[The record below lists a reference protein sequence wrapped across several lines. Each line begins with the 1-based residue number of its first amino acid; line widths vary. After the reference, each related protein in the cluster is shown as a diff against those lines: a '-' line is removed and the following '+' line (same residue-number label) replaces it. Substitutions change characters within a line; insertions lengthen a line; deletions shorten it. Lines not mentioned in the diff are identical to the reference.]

1 MQTKEHSM
9 NQRIFTF
16 WVGEQIYGMPLLL
29 VGEFCPSMQLT
40 PVEVGDQR
48 VPAVAHVRG
57 ITAVVLDM
65 NQVLGS
71 SVKSK
76 VSASK
81 DRIYILSQEQ
91 LCEEALKRNLTSFQE
106 SVVLEVDRLEN
117 ILEVDL
123 QELHPT
129 PAHLDED
136 FYQGVFETPNGDVIL
151 LEFTKLIECII
162 SDLKKA
168 HS

>member
-1 MQTKEHSM
+1 MQSKEHFM
-9 NQRIFTF
+9 VQRIFTF
-16 WVGEQIYGMPLLL
+16 LVGEQIYGMPLLL

-40 PVEVGDQR
+40 PIEVGDQR
-48 VPAVAHVRG
+48 IPAVAHVRG

-71 SVKSK
+71 SSQSK
-76 VSASK
+76 LQTVK
-81 DRIYILSQEQ
+81 DRIYILAQDQ
-91 LCEEALKRNLTSFQE
+91 LCEEAIKRNLTSFEE

-117 ILEVDL
+117 ILEVDP

-136 FYQGVFETPNGDVIL
+136 FYHGVFETPNGDVIL
-151 LEFTKLIECII
+151 LDFTKLIECIV

-168 HS
+168 HP

>member
-1 MQTKEHSM
+1 MI
-9 NQRIFTF
+9 QRIFTF
-16 WVGEQIYGMPLLL
+16 LVGEQIYGMPLLL

-48 VPAVAHVRG
+48 IPAVAHVRG

-71 SVKSK
+71 SSQSK
-76 VSASK
+76 LQTVK
-81 DRIYILSQEQ
+81 DRIYILAQDQ
-91 LCEEALKRNLTSFQE
+91 LCEEAIKRNLTSFEE
-106 SVVLEVDRLEN
+106 SVVLQVDRLEN

-136 FYQGVFETPNGDVIL
+136 FYHGVFETPNGDVIL
-151 LEFTKLIECII
+151 LDFTKLIECIVT
-162 SDLKKA
+162 DLKKV
-168 HS
+168 HP

>member
-1 MQTKEHSM
+1 MV
-9 NQRIFTF
+9 QRIFTF
-16 WVGEQIYGMPLLL
+16 LVGEQIYGMPLLL

-48 VPAVAHVRG
+48 IPAVAHVRG

-71 SVKSK
+71 SSQSK
-76 VSASK
+76 PKTVR
-81 DRIYILSQEQ
+81 DRIYILAQDQ
-91 LCEEALKRNLTSFQE
+91 LCEEAIKRNLTSFEE

-117 ILEVDL
+117 ILEVDP

-136 FYQGVFETPNGDVIL
+136 FYHGVFETPNGDVIL
-151 LEFTKLIECII
+151 LDFTKLIECIVT
-162 SDLKKA
+162 DLKKV
-168 HS
+168 HP